1 MYVLRRFSRIL
12 LIFTLAAF
20 FVFNIYNR
28 AGVDSRGPQISVGEP
43 LIEVG
48 VKDSEDVLLQGVT
61 ASDSADGDV
70 SDSLSVENISTFYS
84 DRKRLVTYVAFDS
97 DNHVARATREMRYTD
112 YESPKFVLEEPLMYL
127 PGAVNLKIEA
137 EDCLDG
143 NITSAIKLVESDLV
157 STDQP
162 GLYKVTFQVANSAG
176 DVSSFPAEIEIL
188 EGSVSGAPSFTLS
201 RYIDYIPAG
210 GSFDVYSYIETVR
223 ISGKEY
229 SVVPGEGNFNHEDI
243 GEDEEV
249 VVGTD
254 MITVNGDVDT
264 NTPGTYKVIYSM
276 TLDRGHNDLISGH
289 TTLYVVVR

>member
-1 MYVLRRFSRIL
+1 MCQSGINQTLWENSLQFSRVPFPCSFLSSEPEISSCSSWFPPPAAL
-12 LIFTLAAF
+12 LEMQDSKPAR
-20 FVFNIYNR
+20 FV
-28 AGVDSRGPQISVGEP
+28 ALPC
-43 LIEVG
+43 
-48 VKDSEDVLLQGVT
+48 LLP
-61 ASDSADGDV
+61 
-70 SDSLSVENISTFYS
+70 
-84 DRKRLVTYVAFDS
+84 
-97 DNHVARATREMRYTD
+97 M
-112 YESPKFVLEEPLMYL
+112 
-127 PGAVNLKIEA
+127 
-137 EDCLDG
+137 
-143 NITSAIKLVESDLV
+143 ESDLV